1 MVVTQK
7 QVDHALHEISIEK
20 KKLENYNDELAK
32 NVASTQALK
41 AVKRQLE
48 RNNKILRER
57 LNKANDQANANSPY
71 LETKNVNEMYNIEI
85 NKLQDYLEII
95 KNKKESAAFELRQ
108 AKIDNA
114 NAKDQYNQAEAHIEK
129 LRVDLE
135 NERRIADSA
144 TQKYQVLSHEVEN
157 LSNICEFNRQIYEAK
172 LSNLRAQLLRNQT
185 AQDIYEEATNEG
197 HQLVEVD
204 IKAVLTIFRNEYQE
218 ILDKAY
224 HQERN
229 ELINE
234 INILEKKLSNLD
246 EISNSQKGKIS
257 YYQSE
262 LNRLN
267 DQKLLL
273 ERDCTE
279 LTSKALNETNK
290 FEQSRDELL
299 SNIKKTT
306 KAIRKMEN
314 DLDSMIREDNEAVK
328 LIIQL
333 QLEINAYK
341 TLMEIENV
349 YDDPNSVIVE
359 DNISRFKSGEIM
371 DVRLSEV

>member
-1 MVVTQK
+1 LIWRK
-7 QVDHALHEISIEK
+7 
-20 KKLENYNDELAK
+20 
-32 NVASTQALK
+32 
-41 AVKRQLE
+41 
-48 RNNKILRER
+48 
-57 LNKANDQANANSPY
+57 
-71 LETKNVNEMYNIEI
+71 
-85 NKLQDYLEII
+85 
-95 KNKKESAAFELRQ
+95 
-108 AKIDNA
+108 
-114 NAKDQYNQAEAHIEK
+114 
-129 LRVDLE
+129 
-135 NERRIADSA
+135 RRIADSA

-185 AQDIYEEATNEG
+185 AQDIFEEATNEG

-349 YDDPNSVIVE
+349 YDDPNSV
-359 DNISRFKSGEIM
+359 EIM

>member
-185 AQDIYEEATNEG
+185 AQDIFEEATNEG

>member
-1 MVVTQK
+1 
-7 QVDHALHEISIEK
+7 
-20 KKLENYNDELAK
+20 
-32 NVASTQALK
+32 
-41 AVKRQLE
+41 
-48 RNNKILRER
+48 
-57 LNKANDQANANSPY
+57 
-71 LETKNVNEMYNIEI
+71 MYNIEI